1 MCLKKMH
8 TILKTFEKNAY
19 NFKNVRVVY
28 EMFIVVK
35 KIYNVY
41 PEKYYRVFEKV
52 SKACILI
59 KNCT

>member
-1 MCLKKMH
+1 MH

-35 KIYNVY
+35 KMYNVY
-41 PEKYYRVFEKV
+41 LEKYYCVFK
-52 SKACILI
+52 K
-59 KNCT
+59 